1 MRSLMMLLPVLI
13 VPAACAQVPPLA
25 TYDFGPAQ
33 VVVRPDGTFG
43 VTDDGKELLSA
54 ARLTLFG
61 PNWQSASQQQATEV
75 KVAVAGDTVTLT
87 ERLAEKVSGKPWELR
102 QSISRV
108 AEGVRF
114 QYELRPL
121 ETMQVN
127 EVSLIMDLPIAL
139 YSGKQLGMLPATQ
152 LTFPAQPPADYHF
165 VSGRTVRYVFAA
177 GEPDQISLTLDRP
190 RLCNV
195 QDTRVWNSLLY
206 QAFVKIIDGS
216 RQVNPG
222 EVYNLAFTL
231 RPHDPQ
237 QWGVPKVELTSAK
250 PLKLQVKSVEPAA
263 PRVGERTTLHVDF
276 QGTWETPFWQEQA
289 ALDAHVEGPEGQQW
303 DVPGFFTQAFE
314 RTNAGTDADPA
325 ELLVPTG
332 DPEWQV
338 RFLPPTVGEYAVT
351 LRAKD
356 RTGSV
361 STTARFT
368 VAAGTPRPFIRVSR
382 SDPHYFEFSD
392 GRPYVANGLNVCWYR
407 SGGTFDYDN
416 WFTHLADN
424 GGNYARIWM
433 PDWAFGFEW
442 GKPGEYK
449 LDRAAQMDIVLDLAR
464 EKGIYIKLCLEN
476 FRTFGPNNPYARAN
490 GGPCDR
496 VLDVFTNDQAKA
508 MWRNRLR
515 YCAARWG
522 WSPNILA
529 WEFWNEIN
537 CVQGYDAATVQ
548 GWAKEMAHYLK
559 AVDGGRHLIVNS
571 LGSFVFE
578 PDLWAMPEMQFAQ
591 MHGYWHPKWKSTE
604 FGKDMAQ
611 MMADHVAMIR
621 TFGKPCFF
629 AEFGL
634 VNDSWGP
641 SPRMADDPDGVNLHN
656 GMWGALLSGAAGP
669 AHLWWWDNY
678 VAPRNLWYHYRG
690 VANFIQGV
698 AFNTEGFEPLQ
709 GQPQPEGLRA
719 FALRGT
725 NVSLLWIQ
733 NRAHTW
739 WNVAEKHPIA
749 PVEGGKINLDGL
761 LPRGGRGPYPV
772 ELWDTYTGQLLSKA
786 EVSDSAEGHVLALP
800 TIDKDVAIKVRAR

>member
-1 MRSLMMLLPVLI
+1 MRHLMILVPVLL
-13 VPAACAQVPPLA
+13 ASAGCAQTPPLA
-25 TYDFGPAQ
+25 TFDFGQAE
-33 VVVRPDGTFG
+33 VVIQPDGTFA
-43 VTDDGKELLSA
+43 VTDGGNVLLSA
-54 ARLTLFG
+54 GRMSWFG
-61 PNWQSASQQQATEV
+61 PNWESSSQQQITEP
-75 KVAVAGDTVTLT
+75 KTSLAGDVVTVTGRVA
-87 ERLAEKVSGKPWELR
+87 ERASGKPWDMR
-102 QSISRV
+102 QTV
-108 AEGVRF
+108 TKTAEGLRF
-114 QYELRPL
+114 EYELRPL
-121 ETMQVN
+121 EAMQVN
-127 EVSLIMDLPIAL
+127 EVSLIMDLPVAR
-139 YSGKQLGMLPATQ
+139 YSGKELLMLPATQ
-152 LTFPAQPPADYHF
+152 MPFPPQLPANYHF
-165 VSGRTVRYVFAA
+165 VSGRTTSYVFAA
-177 GEPDQISLTLDRP
+177 GEPEQISLNLDRP

-195 QDTRVWNSLLY
+195 QDTRVWKSDLY
-206 QAFVKIIDGS
+206 QAFVKIIEGGPG
-216 RQVNPG
+216 VKPG
-222 EVYNLAFTL
+222 EVYKLAFTL
-231 RPHDPQ
+231 RPRDPKE
-237 QWGVPKVELTSAK
+237 WRMPKVELKSAK
-250 PLKLQVKSVEPAA
+250 PLKLDVKSVEPAA
-263 PRVGERTTLHVDF
+263 PRVGELATLHADF
-276 QGTWETPFWQEQA
+276 QGTWDTPFWQEQA
-289 ALDAHVEGPEGQQW
+289 ALDAHIEGRDGQSW
-303 DVPGFFTQAFE
+303 DVPGFFTQPFD
-314 RTNAGTDADPA
+314 RTNGGSAADPA
-325 ELLVPTG
+325 ELLTPTG

-338 RFLPPTVGEYAVT
+338 RFLPPAAGEYTVT
-351 LRAKD
+351 LQGKD
-356 RTGSV
+356 RTGKV
-361 STTARFT
+361 SATTRFT
-368 VAAGTPRPFIRVSR
+368 VADGTPRPSIRVSQT
-382 SDPHYFEFSD
+382 DPHYFEFTD
-392 GRPYVANGLNVCWYR
+392 GTPYVANGLNVCWYR

-416 WFTHLADN
+416 WFGHLADN

-449 LDRAAQMDIVLDLAR
+449 LDRAAQMDYVLALAQQ
-464 EKGIYIKLCLEN
+464 KGIYIKLCLES
-476 FRTFGPNNPYARAN
+476 FRTFAANNPYARAN
-490 GGPCDR
+490 GGPCDK

-537 CVQGYDAATVQ
+537 CVQGYDEATVQ
-548 GWAKEMAHYLK
+548 AWAREMAEYLK

-578 PDLWAMPEMQFAQ
+578 PNLWAMPQMQFAQ
-591 MHGYWHPKWKSTE
+591 MHGYWHPRWKSTE

-611 MMADHVAMIR
+611 MMADHVAMVR

-634 VNDSWGP
+634 VNDTWGA

-690 VANFIQGV
+690 VANFVQGV

-739 WNVAEKHPIA
+739 WNVAEKQPIA
-749 PVEGGKINLDGL
+749 PVDGGKIKLDGL
-761 LPRGGRGPYPV
+761 LPRGGAGPYAV
-772 ELWDTYTGQLLSKA
+772 ELWDTYTGKLINKT
-786 EVSDSAEGHVLALP
+786 EVSASVEGHVLTLP
-800 TIDKDVAIKVRAR
+800 TIDKDIAVKVLAH